1 MFQNLKKGS
10 LVYVFD
16 NREQPKFYT
25 ANVKDVSAPYIPPQK
40 PGQFSPMQQFINIS
54 IEGNEPWGVP
64 MLADIVSKD
73 GLTVATTRDGLK
85 PTIMEAQQMSRD
97 IVESYEKHKANLEIY
112 DSILM
117 QLDPEAARTKELESE
132 NRELRRMIADMN
144 ERISK
149 IPTAEELRSL
159 VKSEPPAKTK

>member
-73 GLTVATTRDGLK
+73 GLTVATTREVLK
-85 PTIMEAQQMSRD
+85 PTIME
-97 IVESYEKHKANLEIY
+97 
-112 DSILM
+112 
-117 QLDPEAARTKELESE
+117 ELEAE
-132 NRELRRMIADMN
+132 NRELRKMLADMN
-144 ERISK
+144 ERLSQ

>member
-1 MFQNLKKGS
+1 MFQNLRKGS

-25 ANVKDVSAPYIPPQK
+25 ANVKDVSAPYFPPM
-40 PGQFSPMQQFINIS
+40 PQFINIS

-64 MLADIVSKD
+64 MQADIVSKD
-73 GLTVATTRDGLK
+73 GLTVATTREVLK
-85 PTIMEAQQMSRD
+85 PTIMEAQQASRD
-97 IVESYEKHKANLEIY
+97 IVESFDRHKANLKVY
-112 DSILM
+112 DEILM
-117 QLDPEAARTKELESE
+117 QLDPEAARSKELEAE
-132 NRELRRMIADMN
+132 NRELRKMLADMN
-144 ERISK
+144 ERLSQ

>member
-1 MFQNLKKGS
+1 MFQNLRKGS

-25 ANVKDVSAPYIPPQK
+25 ANVKDVSAPYFPPQK
-40 PGQFSPMQQFINIS
+40 PGQFSPMPQFINIS

-64 MLADIVSKD
+64 MQADIVSKD
-73 GLTVATTRDGLK
+73 GLTVATTREELK
-85 PTIMEAQQMSRD
+85 PTIMEAQQASRD
-97 IVESYEKHKANLEIY
+97 IVESFDRHKANLKVY
-112 DSILM
+112 DEILM
-117 QLDPEAARTKELESE
+117 QLDPEAARSKELEAE
-132 NRELRRMIADMN
+132 NRELRKMLADMN
-144 ERISK
+144 ERLSQ

>member
-54 IEGNEPWGVP
+54 IE
-64 MLADIVSKD
+64 
-73 GLTVATTRDGLK
+73 AT
-85 PTIMEAQQMSRD
+85 SRGA
-97 IVESYEKHKANLEIY
+97 SHAW
-112 DSILM
+112 
-117 QLDPEAARTKELESE
+117 RTSFRK
-132 NRELRRMIADMN
+132 
-144 ERISK
+144 
-149 IPTAEELRSL
+149 TAL
-159 VKSEPPAKTK
+159 P

>member
-73 GLTVATTRDGLK
+73 GLTVATTREVLK
-85 PTIMEAQQMSRD
+85 PTIMEAQQASRD
-97 IVESYEKHKANLEIY
+97 IVESFDRHKANLKVY
-112 DSILM
+112 DEILM
-117 QLDPEAARTKELESE
+117 QLDPEAARSKELEAE
-132 NRELRRMIADMN
+132 NWELRKMLADMN
-144 ERISK
+144 ERLSQ